1 MREYATLAAWDP
13 RTMRALVALTDYGTK
28 EPGRRRETARR
39 ALAKADPLGAYARNA
54 VAWSSR
60 GESGARADYAAAAL
74 ESAGY
79 RVERRA
85 VLKPRGR
92 ECWETAQTL
101 HDFRRYCEEEARAFC
116 ERNGLAGNE
125 KAMARAV
132 ELLEGYWKE
141 RDPRLA
147 RAL

>member
-1 MREYATLAAWDP
+1 MRDYVTLAAWDP
-13 RTMRALVALTDYGTK
+13 RTMRAAVALTDYGTRDA
-28 EPGRRRETARR
+28 GRRREAARR
-39 ALAKADPLGAYARNA
+39 ALSRMDPLGAYPMNA
-54 VAWSSR
+54 VAGSSR
-60 GESGARADYAAAAL
+60 EDSQGRADYAAAAL

-125 KAMARAV
+125 TAMARAV